1 MRPILIDLDDTLLD
15 DRAATSAAFTAF
27 VQAHATGFNQLSNAE
42 LLSSWRSIA
51 ARHWIRFEKG
61 ELSFLEQRRIRVC
74 EFLGQEL
81 TDAEADNAFLPYLQA
96 YEAAWKLFADVSEF
110 LVKTANIPKVIV
122 TNGDRDQQLRKVVAT
137 GLAAH
142 FVGIVTPMDCG
153 YWKPNP
159 EIFIAA
165 AHMLGAEP
173 SSCIMIGDDPVRDIA
188 PAKALGMK
196 WFHVEREH
204 TQRSLLHVLART

>member
-1 MRPILIDLDDTLLD
+1 MRPIMIDLDDTLLD
-15 DRAATSAAFTAF
+15 DRAATRAALVTFM
-27 VQAHATGFNQLSNAE
+27 QAHANDLTHKTNAE

-61 ELSFLEQRRIRVC
+61 ELSFLEQRRFRVC
-74 EFLGQEL
+74 EFLGKEL
-81 TDAEADNAFLPYLQA
+81 TDAEADEVFLPYLQA

-110 LVKTANIPKVIV
+110 LVKTADIPKVIV
-122 TNGDRDQQLRKVVAT
+122 TNGDRDQQVRKVMAT

-153 YWKPNP
+153 HWKPNP
-159 EIFIAA
+159 EILVAA
-165 AHMLGAEP
+165 ARMLGAEP

-204 TQRSLLHVLART
+204 AQRGLLHALVHS